1 MLRRVGVLR
10 SHLVWILAVLL
21 LAGAASYSQGSR
33 YAIVGHGYSQSAGA
47 EQGAQTA
54 AETVGQATAQ
64 AAQAVGQAVGQATGQ
79 AAGPSA
85 NQPSDRESVEDGC
98 CERRQ
103 APRSE
108 PVPLRTG
115 AVEPPSLLHSH
126 PGPAVL
132 SGILPAEPDLP
143 PLTVV
148 QLSISRT

>member
-47 EQGAQTA
+47 GQGAQA
-54 AETVGQATAQ
+54 AAQAVGQATAQ
-64 AAQAVGQAVGQATGQ
+64 AVGQ

-85 NQPSDRESVEDGC
+85 NQSSDRDSVEDGC

-115 AVEPPSLLHSH
+115 AVEPPSLLHSQ

>member
-47 EQGAQTA
+47 EQGAQA
-54 AETVGQATAQ
+54 
-64 AAQAVGQAVGQATGQ
+64 AAQAVAQAAAQAAGQ

>member
-47 EQGAQTA
+47 GQGAQA
-54 AETVGQATAQ
+54 AAQAVGQATAQ
-64 AAQAVGQAVGQATGQ
+64 AVGQ

-85 NQPSDRESVEDGC
+85 NQSSDRESVEDGC

-115 AVEPPSLLHSH
+115 AVEPPSLLHSQ

-132 SGILPAEPDLP
+132 SGILPPEPDLP

>member
-47 EQGAQTA
+47 GQGAQA
-54 AETVGQATAQ
+54 AAQAVGQATAQ
-64 AAQAVGQAVGQATGQ
+64 AVGQ

-85 NQPSDRESVEDGC
+85 NQSSDRESVEDGC

-115 AVEPPSLLHSH
+115 AVEPPSLLPSH

-132 SGILPAEPDLP
+132 SGILPPEPDLP
-143 PLTVV
+143 ALTVV

>member
-1 MLRRVGVLR
+1 MLRCPVQLR
-10 SHLVWILAVLL
+10 GHLVWILAVLL
-21 LAGAASYSQGSR
+21 LVGAASYSHGSR
-33 YAIVGHGYSQSAGA
+33 YAIVGHGYSQSA
-47 EQGAQTA
+47 A
-54 AETVGQATAQ
+54 AESVAAEAT
-64 AAQAVGQAVGQATGQ
+64 GQAVGP

-115 AVEPPSLLHSH
+115 AVEPPSLLHSQ

-132 SGILPAEPDLP
+132 SGILPAEPGLP
-143 PLTVV
+143 ALTVV

>member
-47 EQGAQTA
+47 EQGAQAAAQAVAQA
-54 AETVGQATAQ
+54 AET
-64 AAQAVGQAVGQATGQ
+64 VGQAVGQATGQ

-85 NQPSDRESVEDGC
+85 NQSSDRESVEDGC

-115 AVEPPSLLHSH
+115 AVEPPSLLHSQ

>member
-1 MLRRVGVLR
+1 MLRRVSVLR

-47 EQGAQTA
+47 EQGAQAAAQAVAQA
-54 AETVGQATAQ
+54 AET
-64 AAQAVGQAVGQATGQ
+64 VGQAVGQATGQ

-85 NQPSDRESVEDGC
+85 NQSSDRESVEDGC

-132 SGILPAEPDLP
+132 SGILPPEPDLP
-143 PLTVV
+143 ALTVV

>member
-1 MLRRVGVLR
+1 MAAVIWSLPGMLRRVVVLR
-10 SHLVWILAVLL
+10 GHLVWILAVLL
-21 LAGAASYSQGSR
+21 LVGAASYSHGSR
-33 YAIVGHGYSQSAGA
+33 YAIVGHGYSQSA
-47 EQGAQTA
+47 A
-54 AETVGQATAQ
+54 AESVAAEAT
-64 AAQAVGQAVGQATGQ
+64 GQAVGQ

-115 AVEPPSLLHSH
+115 AVEPPSLLHSQ

>member
-47 EQGAQTA
+47 GQGAQA
-54 AETVGQATAQ
+54 
-64 AAQAVGQAVGQATGQ
+64 AAQAVAQAAGQ

-115 AVEPPSLLHSH
+115 AVEPPSLLHSQ

>member
-47 EQGAQTA
+47 GQGAQTA
-54 AETVGQATAQ
+54 
-64 AAQAVGQAVGQATGQ
+64 GQAVGQ

-85 NQPSDRESVEDGC
+85 GPSSDPEYMEDNC

-108 PVPLRTG
+108 PAPLRTG
-115 AVEPPSLLHSH
+115 AVDPPSLLHSH

-132 SGILPAEPDLP
+132 SGILPPEPDLP

>member
-47 EQGAQTA
+47 GQGAQA
-54 AETVGQATAQ
+54 
-64 AAQAVGQAVGQATGQ
+64 AAQAVAQAAAQAAGQ

-115 AVEPPSLLHSH
+115 AVEPPSLLHSQ

>member
-1 MLRRVGVLR
+1 MAAVIWSLPGMLRRVVVLR
-10 SHLVWILAVLL
+10 GHLVWILAVLL
-21 LAGAASYSQGSR
+21 LVGAASYSHGSR
-33 YAIVGHGYSQSAGA
+33 YAIVGHGYSQSA
-47 EQGAQTA
+47 A
-54 AETVGQATAQ
+54 AESVAAEAT
-64 AAQAVGQAVGQATGQ
+64 GQAVGQ

-115 AVEPPSLLHSH
+115 AVEPPSLLHSQ

-132 SGILPAEPDLP
+132 SGILPAEPGLP
-143 PLTVV
+143 ALTVV

>member
-1 MLRRVGVLR
+1 MLRHVGVLR

-47 EQGAQTA
+47 GQGAQA
-54 AETVGQATAQ
+54 
-64 AAQAVGQAVGQATGQ
+64 AAQAVAQAAAQAAGQ

-115 AVEPPSLLHSH
+115 AVEPPSLLHSQ